1 MANIIY
7 FQKCNLNEKN
17 TPHSTGA
24 KPKQN
29 RVQHDQSARHNGNKR
44 VIFLSFPHSVL
55 YTTLRTFSPWFL
67 FLKYTLTKRKKINF
81 DRLIRY
87 TSFVTIVTKTRTWWV
102 SVDKSYWRRLPSIA
116 ISSSILFT
124 FQNSVIILTLEHA
137 QTENSTTLHFKF
149 RLSASGKT
157 SLPFLQRKIYLLLSL
172 RYQINCNDAYE
183 TFEIWSISDAT

>member
-1 MANIIY
+1 MLHWMNFRCQMLFFCLSLTFSIVVYLRYSFNTSLATSLFFFFFLYSAPMANIIY

-116 ISSSILFT
+116 ISSSILFA
-124 FQNSVIILTLEHA
+124 F
-137 QTENSTTLHFKF
+137 
-149 RLSASGKT
+149 
-157 SLPFLQRKIYLLLSL
+157 
-172 RYQINCNDAYE
+172 
-183 TFEIWSISDAT
+183 